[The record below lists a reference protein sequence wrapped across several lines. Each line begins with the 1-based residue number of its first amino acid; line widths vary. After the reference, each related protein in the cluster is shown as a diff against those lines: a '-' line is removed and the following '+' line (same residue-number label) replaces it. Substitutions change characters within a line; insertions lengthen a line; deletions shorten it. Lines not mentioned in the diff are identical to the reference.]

1 MNRVTARYAEQQ
13 IARLARELGV
23 KMHYTQQ
30 GRKVSEIPDKTSYSE
45 RGLAEPAT
53 YGTKDAWVLDTSSVG
68 GWLNLYAYAE
78 EGRGGLTSP
87 LGHMTYKA
95 AEWWEIAGAMS
106 ALLRFQREALESV
119 A

>member
-13 IARLARELGV
+13 VARLARELGV
-23 KMHYTQQ
+23 KMHYCHQ
-30 GRKVSEIPDKTSYSE
+30 GRDVVTITNNWDVK
-45 RGLAEPAT
+45 GLAEPAQ
-53 YGTKDAWVLDTSSVG
+53 YGTKGAWVLDSSAAG

-119 A
+119 AS